1 MKLENKSPR
10 DYMYAENGKVAIF
23 KKETV
28 ITVADD
34 VAEKLLK
41 LPEIVEVVDKE
52 DVEKLKAELAE
63 LKAEKKTLS
72 RQEMLKIAEEKGLE
86 FKKNIS
92 NAKLAELIK

>member
-10 DYMYAENGKVAIF
+10 NYMYAENGKVAIF
-23 KKETV
+23 KKDTTIE
-28 ITVADD
+28 VAED
-34 VAEKLLK
+34 VAKKLLK
-41 LPEIVEVVDKE
+41 LPDIAEAVDKE
-52 DVEKLKAELAE
+52 DVEKLKAEIEA

>member
-34 VAEKLLK
+34 VAKKLLK
-41 LPEIVEVVDKE
+41 LPDIVEVVDKE

-72 RQEMLKIAEEKGLE
+72 RQEMLKIAEEKGLK
-86 FKKNIS
+86 FPKNIS
-92 NAKLAELIK
+92 NVKLAGLIK

>member
-34 VAEKLLK
+34 VAKKLLK
-41 LPEIVEVVDKE
+41 LPNIVEVVDKE

-63 LKAEKKTLS
+63 LKAENKTLS
-72 RQEMLKIAEEKGLE
+72 RQEMLKIAEEKGLK
-86 FKKNIS
+86 FPKNIS

>member
-41 LPEIVEVVDKE
+41 LPDIVEVVDKE

-63 LKAEKKTLS
+63 LKAEKTLS
-72 RQEMLKIAEEKGLE
+72 RQEMLKIAEEKGLK
-86 FKKNIS
+86 FPKNIS

>member
-34 VAEKLLK
+34 VAKKLLK
-41 LPEIVEVVDKE
+41 LPDIVEVVDKE

-63 LKAEKKTLS
+63 LKAEKTLS
-72 RQEMLKIAEEKGLE
+72 RQEMLNIAEEKGLK
-86 FKKNIS
+86 FPKNIS